1 MQIPGLKDYM
11 TDAFKSRALP
21 DNLVVKEEKSAT
33 ARAIGFEPIIDPDS
47 SIMRRDSIVD
57 SQKF

>member
-21 DNLVVKEEKSAT
+21 ENLVVKEAGEKSAT
-33 ARAIGFEPIIDPDS
+33 AMAIGFEPIIDPDS
-47 SIMRRDSIVD
+47 SIMKDSIV
-57 SQKF
+57 